1 MGFTGTVV
9 GRKAAEVLVAKL
21 VPRLQFLLP
30 GCKHE
35 LGI

>member
-21 VPRLQFLLP
+21 VSRLQFLMRF
-30 GCKHE
+30 
-35 LGI
+35 